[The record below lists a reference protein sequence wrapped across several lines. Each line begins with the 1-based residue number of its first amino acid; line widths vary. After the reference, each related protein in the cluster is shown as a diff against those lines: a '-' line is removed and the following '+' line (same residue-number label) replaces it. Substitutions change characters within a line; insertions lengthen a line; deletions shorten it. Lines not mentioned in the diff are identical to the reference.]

1 MRTNISVRPAGSA
14 QPKLLEVAVITS
26 SARNGDAVARQRT
39 ATSTSP
45 ASGSTGSSRWTS
57 FRKGLLTLNV
67 RGRLKGLLILR
78 DRQEKLKEDLER
90 LQVMSTGLKA
100 IRYDKDKV
108 QNFDISD
115 LSEAIAEMDEI
126 ERKLIMVHLE
136 LAREMYDVTTMLRT
150 LRNKGEFDVLY
161 ERYVRGR
168 SVNDIA
174 DDFNGK
180 QVTPEWIRILMA
192 RGIRNLEKNFK

>member
-1 MRTNISVRPAGSA
+1 M
-14 QPKLLEVAVITS
+14 
-26 SARNGDAVARQRT
+26 
-39 ATSTSP
+39 
-45 ASGSTGSSRWTS
+45 
-57 FRKGLLTLNV
+57 NV

-100 IRYDKDKV
+100 IRYDKDKA
-108 QNFDISD
+108 QNFD
-115 LSEAIAEMDEI
+115 LSEAIAEIDEI
-126 ERKLIMVHLE
+126 ERKLIRVHLE

-192 RGIRNLEKNFK
+192 RGVRNLEKNFK